1 VASDG
6 FEARWQSGWFAR
18 GFPAAW
24 VRGAE
29 DDRALKARADASA
42 IGVDLVQPVD
52 VYQQAERAV
61 KYAALFIVL
70 TLAVAFL
77 REITSRLAVHPVQY
91 LFIGFGLCLFYLLL
105 VSLAEH
111 VRFVVAYLVA
121 SSATVLLLAWY
132 WSGVL
137 RSWRAG
143 VSMGLALTGLYG
155 YLYLLLRLEDLALVA
170 GATGLFVMLAVIMA
184 MTRHVDWF
192 SLRIADAAP
201 WTRES

>member
-1 VASDG
+1 
-6 FEARWQSGWFAR
+6 
-18 GFPAAW
+18 
-24 VRGAE
+24 
-29 DDRALKARADASA
+29 
-42 IGVDLVQPVD
+42 VQPVD